1 MPRGNRGPSAAV
13 GVAGFAEHHSKQCR
27 ALQCELDVGDRDC
40 GEVVGVAGAGCAAAR
55 CAASSR

>member
-1 MPRGNRGPSAAV
+1 LPRGNRGPSAAV